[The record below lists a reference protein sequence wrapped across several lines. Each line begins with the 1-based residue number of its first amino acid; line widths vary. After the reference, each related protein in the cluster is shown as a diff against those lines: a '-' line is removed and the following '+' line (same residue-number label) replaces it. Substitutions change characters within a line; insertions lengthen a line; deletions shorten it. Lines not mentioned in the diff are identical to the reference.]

1 MSSPSSLKS
10 AYKLL
15 NCLFESPKRIRDLE
29 AKLSE
34 KEMLIHLL
42 QRASM
47 DREIAFGATRG
58 LPESVSLLNRYPS
71 QQQQSSQP
79 QHESHSTTSKI

>member
-1 MSSPSSLKS
+1 M
-10 AYKLL
+10 Y
-15 NCLFESPKRIRDLE
+15 RIRDLE

-47 DREIAFGATRG
+47 DREIAFGASRG
-58 LPESVSLLNRYPS
+58 ISESVSLLNKHMNP
-71 QQQQSSQP
+71 QQQSSQL
-79 QHESHSTTSKI
+79 QMDTQLNTSNEHS

>member
-1 MSSPSSLKS
+1 
-10 AYKLL
+10 
-15 NCLFESPKRIRDLE
+15 LFPKIKRIRDLE

-79 QHESHSTTSKI
+79 PIESHLAMSKNCDKNHKIRLFTKNFI